1 MESAKTPIRI
11 QDIRDRAKR
20 KLGETSTNRNAK
32 QTNQVK
38 ITGSIVKPIHVSKTD
53 PLVIRMTQYKKIN

>member
-1 MESAKTPIRI
+1 MESAKTPIRT

-20 KLGETSTNRNAK
+20 KLGETSTNRNA
-32 QTNQVK
+32 NQVK
-38 ITGSIVKPIHVSKTD
+38 ITGSIVRPIHVSKTD